1 MFTPEQIAQFSGLD
15 YAIYDY
21 VVKHPHEVAYMRIRE
36 LAEAVHVSPPTV
48 LRFCKKVGCDG
59 FSEFKT
65 KWKLHLRENE
75 RTSIISS
82 QEALREF
89 FERTLTADYERTI
102 LDAATVI
109 ARADHVIFVGSGS
122 SGILAEYG
130 SRYFSAFQK
139 FSVYIKDPFFPIYGH
154 YFTNCVVIALSVSG
168 ETQHTLAQVHRFKE
182 KGGTIIGITNRK
194 HCSLANISD
203 YNLTYYATA
212 ERMGQT
218 DVTTQL
224 PVVYLLER
232 LAKEM
237 YRLLPT
243 QTDRGRTVGDK
254 ATTRHRSS
262 Q

>member
-1 MFTPEQIAQFSGLD
+1 MFTPEQIAQFSELD

-182 KGGTIIGITNRK
+182 KGGTIISITNRK

-243 QTDRGRTVGDK
+243 QTDRGRTGGDK

>member
-1 MFTPEQIAQFSGLD
+1 MFTPEQIARFSELD

-21 VVKHPHEVAYMRIRE
+21 VMKHPHEVAYMRIRE

-65 KWKLHLRENE
+65 KWKLYLRENE

-89 FERTLTADYERTI
+89 FERTLTADYERAI
-102 LDAATVI
+102 FAAAAVI
-109 ARADHVIFVGSGS
+109 AQADQVIFVGSGS

-154 YFTNCVVIALSVSG
+154 YFNNCAVIALSVSG
-168 ETQHTLAQVHRFKE
+168 ETPHTLAQVHRLKE
-182 KGGTIIGITNRK
+182 KGSTIISITNRK
-194 HCSLANISD
+194 HCTLANISD

-212 ERMGQT
+212 ERIGQT

-224 PVVYLLER
+224 PVIYLLER

-237 YRLLPT
+237 YRLLGRETETIGKDSNPT
-243 QTDRGRTVGDK
+243 V
-254 ATTRHRSS
+254 
-262 Q
+262 

>member
-1 MFTPEQIAQFSGLD
+1 MFTPEQIAQFSELD

-65 KWKLHLRENE
+65 KWKLHLRESE
-75 RTSIISS
+75 QTSIISS

-89 FERTLTADYERTI
+89 FERTMTADYERAI
-102 LDAATVI
+102 REAAAAI

-130 SRYFSAFQK
+130 SRYVSAFQK

-154 YFTNCVVIALSVSG
+154 YFDNCAVIALSVSG
-168 ETQHTLAQVHRFKE
+168 ETPHTLAQVHRFKE
-182 KGGTIIGITNRK
+182 KGGTIISITNRK
-194 HCSLANISD
+194 HCTLASISD
-203 YNLTYYATA
+203 YNLTYYATP
-212 ERMGQT
+212 ERTGQT

-237 YRLLPT
+237 YRMLPNRTAEGGT
-243 QTDRGRTVGDK
+243 QPQSR
-254 ATTRHRSS
+254 
-262 Q
+262 

>member
-1 MFTPEQIAQFSGLD
+1 MFTPEQIAQFSELD

-130 SRYFSAFQK
+130 SRYFSAFTLK
-139 FSVYIKDPFFPIYGH
+139 TRFSR
-154 YFTNCVVIALSVSG
+154 FTA
-168 ETQHTLAQVHRFKE
+168 
-182 KGGTIIGITNRK
+182 II
-194 HCSLANISD
+194 
-203 YNLTYYATA
+203 
-212 ERMGQT
+212 
-218 DVTTQL
+218 
-224 PVVYLLER
+224 
-232 LAKEM
+232 
-237 YRLLPT
+237 LPT
-243 QTDRGRTVGDK
+243 VSSSPCRCPAKHSTRSLKCTVLRKK
-254 ATTRHRSS
+254 AARSS
-262 Q
+262 ASQIENIVHSLTSPTTT